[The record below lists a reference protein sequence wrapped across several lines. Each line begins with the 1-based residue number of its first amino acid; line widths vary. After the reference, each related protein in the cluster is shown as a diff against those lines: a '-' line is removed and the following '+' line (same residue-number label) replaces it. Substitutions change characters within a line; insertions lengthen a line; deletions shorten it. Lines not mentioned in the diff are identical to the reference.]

1 MSSNVKVLVVGTTP
15 EYIDWIRQRWPGRAL
30 FLTDPQVRRLAA
42 EPKPSPDEELCLNLA
57 DFDQVRETLERHLV
71 QSGLSLNGIAAF
83 DCESMKLAAA
93 LAQDYHVPYPSPEA
107 VDNCRDKFRTKDL
120 WRRQGLPCPRTRM
133 IRSETDAIQFFKELG
148 RPLVLKPR
156 SGSGSELIF
165 LGDSEEAVG
174 KAFHEIFNGLRQRR
188 TQRLYRHPAGIT
200 WIIAEEFIEGEEY
213 SCDFLAQ
220 GEELKI
226 IRLSRKMLASDGPLG
241 TARGYILPAAL
252 PVGVDL
258 ERFRRLVF
266 DAARSVGLERTLGML
281 DFLVR
286 DGEVFLL
293 EIAPRPGGD
302 CLPFLL
308 RRAWNLD
315 TLGLNLDLAQNL
327 PLELPSG
334 NGGRVYV
341 GLRLHASHGGVLKKI
356 DPGPLLED
364 KRVLEVRLM
373 REPGHLIQMPP
384 ADYDSWY
391 LGHALVRPDENGDLS
406 AQCQE
411 ILHRLIVDI
420 G

>member
-15 EYIDWIRQRWPGRAL
+15 EYIDWIRQRWPGRAV

-42 EPKPSPDEELCLNLA
+42 EPKPSPEEELCLNLA
-57 DFDQVRETLERHLV
+57 DFDQVQETLERHLV
-71 QSGLSLNGIAAF
+71 QSRLSLNGIAAF
-83 DCESMKLAAA
+83 DCESMKLAAT
-93 LAQDYHVPYPSPEA
+93 LARNYHLPYPSSEA

-133 IRSETDAIQFFKELG
+133 IRSESEAIQFFRELG

-165 LGDSEEAVG
+165 LGDTEEAVG
-174 KAFHEIFNGLRQRR
+174 RAFHEIFEGLRRRR

-200 WIIAEEFIEGEEY
+200 WIIAEEYIDGEEY
-213 SCDFLAQ
+213 SCDFLVQ
-220 GEELKI
+220 GEELRI
-226 IRLSRKMLASDGPLG
+226 VRLSRKMLASDGPLG
-241 TARGYILPAAL
+241 TARGYILPATL
-252 PVGVDL
+252 PAEVDP
-258 ERFRRLVF
+258 ERFRRVVF
-266 DAARSVGLERTLGML
+266 EAARSVGLERALGML

-293 EIAPRPGGD
+293 EMAPRPGGD

-308 RRAWNLD
+308 RRVWNLD
-315 TLGLNLDLAQNL
+315 ILGLNLDLAQSL
-327 PLELPSG
+327 PFELPSV
-334 NGGRVYV
+334 NGGSVHV
-341 GLRLHASHGGVLKKI
+341 GLRLHASRAGVLKKI
-356 DPGPLLED
+356 DAGPLLKD
-364 KRVLEVRLM
+364 RRVLEVRLM

-391 LGHALVRPDENGDLS
+391 LGHALVRPDSSGDLS
-406 AQCQE
+406 AQCRE
-411 ILHRLIVDI
+411 IMDELIVDI